1 MRSRAPRKGS
11 SKAASTNKK
20 QSPTA
25 RGLIKGPAS
34 AFDNALVQ
42 FNRAASII
50 KLTPDQVAV
59 IREPRRIVECKLP
72 VRMDDGSI
80 HAFKGYRVQHNI
92 ARGPAKGGV
101 RFHPDVSLDEVKAL
115 AFWMTFKCA
124 TIGIPMGGGKGGVI
138 VDPSKLSVGELE
150 RLSRRYFAE
159 MIELFGP
166 DRDVPAPDV
175 NTNPQVMAWFM
186 DTYSMH
192 HGGDYLPAV
201 VTGKPLEIGGSVGR
215 NSATAQG
222 MVFCVRRAAAHLG
235 MSPSGATVAIQGFGN
250 AGSYAAK
257 LLREQG
263 CRIVA
268 ISDVDGA
275 FTASEGIDPDVAI
288 AHVDKHKT
296 LKGFD
301 KTKGVSRISDPMK
314 LLELPVDI
322 LIPAALENQITGKNA
337 GRIKAKM
344 VAECANGPCT
354 PEADDILEKKRVFVI
369 PDILCNAGGVGVS
382 YLEWVQNRMGYY
394 WRYQRVLEDLEMM
407 MNTAF
412 DTVLKTSLEHD
423 VPMRTAAFIVSIG
436 RVAKASE
443 LRGLYA

>member
-1 MRSRAPRKGS
+1 M
-11 SKAASTNKK
+11 K
-20 QSPTA
+20 QPV
-25 RGLIKGPAS
+25 S
-34 AFDNALVQ
+34 ALDNALVQ
-42 FNRAASII
+42 FSRAAEII
-50 KLTPDQVAV
+50 KLTSDQVAV
-59 IREPRRIVECKLP
+59 IREPRRIVEVKLP

-80 HAFKGYRVQHNI
+80 KVFKGYRVQHNV

-101 RFHPDVSLDEVKAL
+101 RFHPDVSMDEVKAL

-138 VDPSKLSVGELE
+138 VDPTKLSTGELE

-159 MIELFGP
+159 MIEMFGP

-192 HGGDYLPAV
+192 YGGDYLPAV
-201 VTGKPLEIGGSVGR
+201 VTGKPLELGGSLGR
-215 NSATAQG
+215 SSATAQG
-222 MVFCVRRAAAHLG
+222 MVFCVKRAAAHLG
-235 MSPSGATVAIQGFGN
+235 LDLSGVSVAVQGFGN

-257 LLREQG
+257 LLHAEG

-268 ISDVDGA
+268 ISDVSGA
-275 FTASEGIDPDVAI
+275 FVNLDGIDPDAAMEHVA
-288 AHVDKHKT
+288 KHKT
-296 LKGFD
+296 LVGFD
-301 KTKGVSRISDPMK
+301 KRRGIEKLADPMK

-322 LIPAALENQITGKNA
+322 LIPAALENQITKKNA
-337 GRIKAKM
+337 ARVKAKLI
-344 VAECANGPCT
+344 AECANGPCT
-354 PEADDILEKKRVFVI
+354 PEADDILDKKKVFII

-394 WRYQRVLEDLEMM
+394 WREERVREDLEHM

-412 DTVLKTSLEHD
+412 DTVLHTSEEHE
-423 VPMRTAAFIVSIG
+423 VPMRTAAFVVSIQ
-436 RVAKASE
+436 RVVRASE

>member
-1 MRSRAPRKGS
+1 MATKKKRPE
-11 SKAASTNKK
+11 ASNKVPLTEGTTP
-20 QSPTA
+20 S
-25 RGLIKGPAS
+25 S

-42 FNRAASII
+42 FNRAAKII
-50 KLTPDQVAV
+50 KLTSDQIAL

-80 HAFKGYRVQHNI
+80 HAFKGYRVHHNI

-138 VDPSKLSVGELE
+138 VDPTKLSLGELE

-192 HGGDYLPAV
+192 HGGNYLPAV
-201 VTGKPLEIGGSVGR
+201 VTGKPIEMGGSVGR
-215 NSATAQG
+215 SSATAQG

-235 MSPSGATVAIQGFGN
+235 LGLAGATVAVQGFGN
-250 AGSYAAK
+250 AGSFAAK
-257 LLREQG
+257 LLAEQG
-263 CRIVA
+263 CKIMA
-268 ISDVDGA
+268 ISDVSGA
-275 FTASEGIDPDVAI
+275 FTCKAGIDTDAAI
-288 AHVDKHKT
+288 AHVAKHKT
-296 LKGFD
+296 LAGFD
-301 KTKGVSRISDPMK
+301 RVRGVEKMK
-314 LLELPVDI
+314 DALGLLELPVDI
-322 LIPAALENQITGKNA
+322 LIPAALENQITSKNA
-337 GRIKAKM
+337 KRVKAKLI
-344 VAECANGPCT
+344 AECANGPCT

-369 PDILCNAGGVGVS
+369 PDILCNAGGVAVS

-394 WRYQRVLEDLEMM
+394 WRYPRVLRDLEDM

-412 DTVLKTSLEHD
+412 DTVLETSLEHD
-423 VPMRTAAFIVSIG
+423 VPLRTAAFVVSIA
-436 RVAKASE
+436 RVARASE